1 MGEGE
6 RTWERSTLLQE
17 SWVKAAGTATLFIIF
32 EQSGNVMYAETV
44 IYWELAL
51 VNNSPLSELTLQ
63 RFVLLQVFQ
72 QTN

>member
-17 SWVKAAGTATLFIIF
+17 SWVKAAGTAALFIIF